1 MSRPH
6 QRASTLEPFVFMRLL
21 TLFVTFLLTACG
33 GGEDVNPIT
42 SLTASNLRY
51 GQLATL
57 TLRGTQL
64 DHDIRMIADSEKCS
78 NLILSPA
85 NSANTRTA
93 TCTVVGTG
101 PAFFT
106 VRSHAGYVVYTT
118 SLQIPEPVTKISGSN
133 LSFGQ
138 VSLTLEGDPNTPGI
152 RLSSDKCTNIT
163 LAPVSNGTTRT
174 ASCAVL
180 SSGPIRFDVT
190 NANGT
195 VKLYSQTLNAAPP
208 TTFTAWNLKYGQK
221 AYFAHPSGARLLQ
234 LQSTACKGIAQET
247 ALSNAD
253 TQVSSCTIQQTGNA
267 SFAAVDGT
275 TTVQQASLTVLPPQ
289 VSLLTTLG
297 TVVMELNPT
306 AAPITVDNFLAYV
319 NQTPSFYV
327 GTIFHRVMPGF
338 VVQGGGFT
346 SGNTMTQKSGLRD
359 PITLESNNGLLN
371 DRGTVAMARTD
382 IPNSATS
389 QFYFNLVNNT
399 SLNYASPTNP
409 GYAVFGRVITGLNVI
424 DQIASQPTRSSA
436 GNNNVPVTDI
446 TVLSA
451 VQTQ

>member
-1 MSRPH
+1 
-6 QRASTLEPFVFMRLL
+6 MRFL
-21 TLFVTFLLTACG
+21 TLLVTLWMAACG
-33 GGEDVNPIT
+33 GGENTNPIT

-64 DHDIRMIADSEKCS
+64 DHDIRVIADSEKCI
-78 NLILSPA
+78 NLNLAPA
-85 NSANTRTA
+85 NSDNMRTA

-106 VRSHAGYVVYTT
+106 VRSHDGYVLYTT
-118 SLQIPEPVTKISGSN
+118 SLQVPEPVTNINASN

-138 VSLTLEGDPNTPGI
+138 VNLTLEGDPHTSGI

-163 LAPVSNGTTRT
+163 LAPLTSGSSRS
-174 ASCAVL
+174 ASCTLL
-180 SSGPIRFDVT
+180 SSGPVRFDVT
-190 NANGT
+190 NPNGS
-195 VKLYSQTLNAAPP
+195 VKLYSQTLNAPAP
-208 TTFTAWNLKYGQK
+208 TTLTAWNLKYGQK
-221 AYFAHPSGARLLQ
+221 AYFAYPSGVTPLQ
-234 LQSTACKGIAQET
+234 LQSTACKDIAQET
-247 ALSNAD
+247 TLSNSD
-253 TQVSSCTIQQTGNA
+253 TQVSSCRIRETGNS
-267 SFAAVDGT
+267 SFVVVDSNT
-275 TTVQQASLTVLPPQ
+275 TTVQQTSLTVPAPQ
-289 VSLLTTLG
+289 VSLLTSLG
-297 TVVMELNPT
+297 TVVMELNPS

-346 SGNTMTQKSGLRD
+346 SGNTMTQKPGLQP
-359 PITLESNNGLLN
+359 PILLESNNGLRN
-371 DRGTVAMARTD
+371 DRSTVAMARTD
-382 IPNSATS
+382 TSDSATS
-389 QFYFNLVNNT
+389 QFYVNLVNNT
-399 SLNYASPTNP
+399 SLNYVNPANP
-409 GYAVFGRVITGLNVI
+409 GYAVFGRVITGMSVI

-436 GNNNVPVTDI
+436 GSNNVPVTDI

>member
-1 MSRPH
+1 MRFLSLLI
-6 QRASTLEPFVFMRLL
+6 TLLMA
-21 TLFVTFLLTACG
+21 ACG
-33 GGEDVNPIT
+33 GGDNNNPIT

-64 DHDIRMIADSEKCS
+64 DHDIRVIADSEKCT
-78 NLILSPA
+78 NLTLAAA
-85 NSANTRTA
+85 NSANIRTA

-106 VRSHAGYVVYTT
+106 VRSHAGYVLYTT
-118 SLQIPEPVTKISGSN
+118 SLQVPEPVTKISASN

-138 VSLTLEGDPNTPGI
+138 VNLTLEGDPHTPGI

-163 LAPVSNGTTRT
+163 LAPVTSGTSRS

-180 SSGPIRFDVT
+180 TSGTIRFDVT
-190 NANGT
+190 NPNGS
-195 VKLYSQTLNAAPP
+195 VKLYSQTLIAAAP
-208 TTFTAWNLKYGQK
+208 TTLTAWNLKYGQK
-221 AYFAHPSGARLLQ
+221 AYFAYPPGSSLLQ
-234 LQSTACKGIAQET
+234 LQSAACKDIVHET

-253 TQVSSCTIQQTGNA
+253 TQVSSCTIRQTGIT
-267 SFAAVDGT
+267 SFAAVDGN
-275 TTVQQASLTVLPPQ
+275 TTVQQASLTVPAPQ

-297 TVVMELNPT
+297 TVVMELNPA

-346 SGNTMTQKSGLRD
+346 SGNTMTQKTGLQP
-359 PITLESNNGLLN
+359 PITLESNNGLRN
-371 DRGTVAMARTD
+371 DRSTVAMARTD
-382 IPNSATS
+382 APNSATS

-399 SLNYASPTNP
+399 SLNYVNPANP
-409 GYAVFGRVITGLNVI
+409 GYAVFGRVITGMDVI
-424 DQIASQPTRSSA
+424 DLMASQPTRSSA
-436 GNNNVPVTDI
+436 GSNNVPVTDI